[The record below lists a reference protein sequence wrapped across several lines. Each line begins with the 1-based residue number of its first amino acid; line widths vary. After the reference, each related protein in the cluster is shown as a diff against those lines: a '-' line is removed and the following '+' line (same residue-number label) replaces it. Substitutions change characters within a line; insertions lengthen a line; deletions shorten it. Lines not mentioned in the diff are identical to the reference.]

1 MALLRSQSGPWGQ
14 RHDPRGAVPRRP
26 VGVLRMAITIL
37 IDVIKSAV
45 ILVGVLTAFAYVTLL
60 ERRLL
65 ARFQLRIGPN
75 RVGPLGLLQPLADGI
90 KLIFKEDFT
99 PAGADRPVYLFAPL
113 ISVAAALFVYAVVPI
128 GPPVTLFG
136 REVTLYVADVNVG
149 ILLVLGASSV
159 GVYGVILGGWSSDNK
174 YALLGGLRSTAQV
187 ISYELTLGLA
197 VLGVVLAANSLSL
210 VDIVHAQSHRWFVL
224 TQPVAFVLFLVA
236 GLAETNRAPFDL
248 PEAEQELIAGY
259 QTEYGGFKFA
269 MFYMGEYVGIITM
282 GALTATL
289 FLGGWQGLPL
299 PPLPSAT
306 TAAIQVVW
314 FLVKVF
320 AVVFFFIWVRATLP
334 RLRYDQLMALGWKI
348 LVPVGLANLAVTA
361 LLIVWPGG
369 AV

>member
-1 MALLRSQSGPWGQ
+1 M
-14 RHDPRGAVPRRP
+14 
-26 VGVLRMAITIL
+26 GVTLL
-37 IDVIKSAV
+37 IDAIKSAV
-45 ILVGVLTAFAYVTLL
+45 LIGGVLTAFAYVTLL

-65 ARFQLRIGPN
+65 ARFQLRVGPN

-99 PAGADRPVYLFAPL
+99 PANADRLVYLVAPL
-113 ISVAAALFVYAVVPI
+113 LSVIAALFVYAVIPI
-128 GPPVTLFG
+128 GPSMTLFG
-136 REVTLYVADVNVG
+136 RDVTLYIANVNVG
-149 ILLVLGASSV
+149 ILLVLGVSSV

-197 VLGVVLAANSLSL
+197 VLGVVLVANSLSL
-210 VDIVHAQSHRWFVL
+210 VDIVRAQSHLWFIV
-224 TQPVAFVLFLVA
+224 TQPVAFALFLIA

-269 MFYMGEYVGIITM
+269 MFYLGEYVGVITM

-289 FLGGWQGLPL
+289 FLGGWQGLP
-299 PPLPSAT
+299 PLHPLL
-306 TAAIQVVW
+306 QVLW
-314 FLVKVF
+314 FLLKVF

-334 RLRYDQLMALGWKI
+334 RLRYDQLMTLGWKV
-348 LVPVGLANLAVTA
+348 LVPLGLANLAVTA
-361 LLIVWPGG
+361 LIVVWRGG
-369 AV
+369 A